1 MVVANK
7 SDLSVHTD
15 FHYDSLEATVIF
27 DWENGYVESSAKER
41 RNINKIF
48 KELLNQSKPRYG
60 VSIAAASTSGNGNT
74 AQHPR
79 LQRFL
84 SLQQKAGKKPSNG
97 HSNGCIESDQLLKR
111 RQSLPITPQK
121 NSANSSCANVPDV
134 IAEEEGGAKIN
145 GLQNSGN
152 SQCSKTK
159 TTPKRRSSFPAL
171 RRNSCKVS

>member
-60 VSIAAASTSGNGNT
+60 VSIGKISNKMLFTTRDGAVVNIET
-74 AQHPR
+74 
-79 LQRFL
+79 FL
-84 SLQQKAGKKPSNG
+84 
-97 HSNGCIESDQLLKR
+97 
-111 RQSLPITPQK
+111 
-121 NSANSSCANVPDV
+121 
-134 IAEEEGGAKIN
+134 
-145 GLQNSGN
+145 
-152 SQCSKTK
+152 
-159 TTPKRRSSFPAL
+159 
-171 RRNSCKVS
+171 